1 MPKYK
6 INITPEL
13 SEIVE
18 ADSIEDAKKIVK
30 AQIAKGA
37 ISPIYDQ
44 LYFDYETGVKDLKL
58 RRKLSR
64 AEITKPEEQ
73 DALLRNFVGSDGF
86 TRTTNGQ
93 LALTP
98 QGLRELGEEVQ
109 TRTLSDGTTLELNTI
124 IDENDW
130 FARGDLADFMGVTGP
145 IVGAVA
151 SLLPQG
157 RAFKA
162 FKSLAGGNQKAGQV
176 LAGAGGSAIGKG
188 VEEVADAAEGF
199 QLQDTYEL
207 TRLLGKEAGLGAAGE
222 GVSLAGG
229 ALWRTIFGAKEPV
242 DSLRL
247 LFNSGKGRS
256 LNDLKKLDVSL
267 GREATETEIKK
278 AIADGKINV
287 FDNNFA
293 AAFAS
298 MGRTIPG
305 RAQQIAESV
314 LGVKR
319 DKGNIAYLTDEFNKM
334 TKDFR
339 DEDAVLNKY
348 IDQITKEGID
358 ADISAFGRELEIASD
373 ASVKQTTQTVK
384 ELADA
389 YIGVGSYRD
398 APTVRGYG
406 ENILKLLGDAKEQ
419 VDRNVRKKYN
429 AAESAFAQLET
440 DPVIRNAIQET
451 VDTYADAAL
460 ARIADFRARF
470 ALEDAGFIKKK
481 KVKGLQ
487 AKTDDINTQNLDL
500 IENRLKNLKS
510 PFLPNVEGV
519 AAVGQEF
526 RPLSRLTQVRNI
538 NSDLNRFI
546 IETSKSQPER
556 EVFLEIQR
564 FMDDYSYNLKRGIK
578 TYERPE
584 KAKSILTSL
593 GTKGTNFTRYIES
606 KVFKK
611 TGKKLTNRKKGQ
623 INDALK
629 LLRDANRTA
638 GELNQP
644 FDNATI
650 NKIVNSARVT
660 GTYDPD
666 TVFSNLVI
674 NGSTRQIDDF
684 FNALKQH
691 DEYLSAANKPNEANK
706 FETAQLATLR
716 RLFASAI
723 NDSIDP
729 VTDTINY
736 PAFAKYFKK
745 FENDHPG
752 KIDALFRDKTGVGS
766 GKRVLESINQL
777 VKISPRFK
785 PSQLEDLLAA
795 FQRQGDVGVRT
806 SQQGL
811 RFVKALEDEAKASA
825 RQLDFVANRSI
836 SDLPNKTP
844 DEVVDI
850 IFRPKNQNNINEL
863 KKRISAEDFKKVQE
877 ASLGKLL
884 ENSIDLAYTGKT
896 PITDIFKSGNL
907 RTALDNYGNET
918 LDAMFG
924 RRFTQDINSFADTI
938 DILTKG
944 EVGRGNFPGSLVAAG
959 IAAGIAF
966 APLATLPTVI
976 GLTVLKGVLGMPGV
990 VRLFTKTDKGSIRQ
1004 LIDITADLTEQATVR
1019 LIDKGVQDTRQA
1031 AGRFVEDIQQSPEF
1045 QELQDT
1051 TQEVIRPPE
1060 QPSIELPEIAPAPV
1074 VPTSP
1079 STLTPEEQAR
1089 RQFAE
1094 DLFRRPVI

>member
-18 ADSIEDAKKIVK
+18 ANSLDDARKIVK

-98 QGLRELGEEVQ
+98 LGLRELGESVQ
-109 TRTLSDGTTLELNTI
+109 TRTLSDGSTLELNTI

-145 IVGAVA
+145 IVGTVA

-157 RAFKA
+157 RAFKL

-199 QLQDTYEL
+199 QLQDGYEL
-207 TRLLGKEAGLGAAGE
+207 TRLLGKEAGIGAAGE

-229 ALWRTIFGAKEPV
+229 ALWRGVFGAKEPSS
-242 DSLRL
+242 SLRL
-247 LFNSGKGRS
+247 MYNAGKGRS
-256 LNDLKKLDVSL
+256 VGDVKKLDMDL
-267 GREATETEIKK
+267 GREAKESEIIK
-278 AIADGKINV
+278 AIKEGKINV
-287 FDNNFA
+287 FDEEFA

-298 MGRTIPG
+298 MGRRIPG
-305 RAQQIAESV
+305 LSQQIAESIT
-314 LGVKR
+314 GVSR
-319 DKGNIAYLTDEFNKM
+319 DKGNIPYLKNEFNM
-334 TKDFR
+334 LSKDFR
-339 DEDAVLNKY
+339 NKDALLNKY
-348 IDQITKEGID
+348 VDQVTKEGID
-358 ADISAFGRELEIASD
+358 ADISAFERDLEVLRDI
-373 ASVKQTTQTVK
+373 SVRQTSKSVE

-389 YIGVGSYRD
+389 FIGIGRYRD

-419 VDRNVRKKYN
+419 VDRSVRKEYD
-429 AAESAFAQLET
+429 AAESAFFQLEK
-440 DPVIRNAIQET
+440 DPVIQQAIQET
-451 VDTYADAAL
+451 VDTYADASL
-460 ARIADFRARF
+460 ASIANFRSRF
-470 ALEDAGFIKKK
+470 ALDVDKPGGQLKS
-481 KVKGLQ
+481 LQ
-487 AKTDDINTQNLDL
+487 AATDDINAQNLNF
-500 IENRLKNLKS
+500 IEEQIKNLKKAPS
-510 PFLPNVEGV
+510 LVQGVE
-519 AAVGQEF
+519 AVGQEF
-526 RPLSRLTQVRNI
+526 KPNSILTRVRNV
-538 NSDLNRFI
+538 NSQLNRFI
-546 IETSKSQPER
+546 IGTRKSQPER
-556 EVFLEIQR
+556 EIFIEIQR
-564 FMDDYSYNLKRGIK
+564 FMDDYAYNLGRGIK

-584 KAKSILTSL
+584 QAKSILTSL
-593 GTKGTNFTRYIES
+593 GTSGTNLIRYIEQ
-606 KVFKK
+606 K
-611 TGKKLTNRKKGQ
+611 TGNTLTSLQKNQ

-629 LLRDANRTA
+629 LLRSANKTA
-638 GELNQP
+638 AELNQP
-644 FDNATI
+644 FDNAVI
-650 NKIVNSARVT
+650 KQIVNSARVT
-660 GTYDPD
+660 GAYDPD
-666 TVFSNLVI
+666 DVFTKLVI
-674 NGSTRQIDDF
+674 NGSKRQIDDF
-684 FNALKQH
+684 FNALKQY
-691 DEYLSAANKPNEANK
+691 DEYLVKSKRANEANN
-706 FETAQLATLR
+706 FENAQLATLR

-723 NDSIDP
+723 NQSIDP

-766 GKRVLESINQL
+766 GARVLETINQL
-777 VKISPRFK
+777 VKVSPRLK
-785 PSQLEDLLAA
+785 PEQIEDLLASFA
-795 FQRQGDVGVRT
+795 RQGENVGLT
-806 SQQGL
+806 SSQQGL
-811 RFVKALEDEAKASA
+811 KFLRALETEAKNTAD
-825 RQLDFVANRSI
+825 QLNFAANRSL

-844 DEVVDI
+844 DEVVNI
-850 IFRPKNQNNINEL
+850 IFRPKNQNNINQL
-863 KKRISAEDFKKVQE
+863 KILLSADDFKKVQE

-884 ENSIDLAYTGKT
+884 ENSLDFSHTGKAK
-896 PITDIFKSGNL
+896 ITDIFKSGNL
-907 RTALDNYGNET
+907 RTALDNYGTET

-924 RRFTQDINSFADTI
+924 RRFTQDIYSFADTV

-966 APLATLPTVI
+966 APLTTLPTVL
-976 GLTVLKGVLGMPGV
+976 GLLAVKLLLGTPGV

-1004 LIDITADLTEQATVR
+1004 LIEAMTDATEQATAR
-1019 LIDKGVQDTRQA
+1019 LIEKGYQDARLETGKLYKNLQA
-1031 AGRFVEDIQQSPEF
+1031 SPEF
-1045 QELQDT
+1045 QQLQDT
-1051 TQEVIRPPE
+1051 TREVIRPPE
-1060 QPSIELPEIAPAPV
+1060 QPSIELPEIAPAPIA
-1074 VPTSP
+1074 PTTP

>member
-18 ADSIEDAKKIVK
+18 ANSLDDARKIVK

-157 RAFKA
+157 RAFKL

-199 QLQDTYEL
+199 QLQDGYEL

-229 ALWRTIFGAKEPV
+229 ALWRTVFGAKEPV

-406 ENILKLLGDAKEQ
+406 ENILKLLGDAKER

-440 DPVIRNAIQET
+440 DPVIKDAIGQTVRFYANAGLREI
-451 VDTYADAAL
+451 DNFKKLYALDARGGQKA
-460 ARIADFRARF
+460 
-470 ALEDAGFIKKK
+470 
-481 KVKGLQ
+481 KGLQ
-487 AKTDDINTQNLDL
+487 IKTDDVNTQNLND
-500 IENRLKNLKS
+500 IELQLTRLS
-510 PFLPNVEGV
+510 EGTPPPTQVVEEI
-519 AAVGQEF
+519 GQRF
-526 RPLSRLTQVRNI
+526 KPLSKLTQVRNV
-538 NSDLNRFI
+538 NYKLRNFI
-546 IETSKSQPER
+546 STTSKSQPER
-556 EVFLEIQR
+556 ELFIKIQR
-564 FMDDYSYNLKRGIK
+564 LLDDSAYHLREGNDLFAS
-578 TYERPE
+578 PE
-584 KAKSILTSL
+584 LANSILTSL
-593 GTKGTNFTRYIES
+593 GVAGTKVIAE
-606 KVFKK
+606 VE
-611 TGKKLTNRKKGQ
+611 KKLGRALTNSQKKQ
-623 INDALK
+623 INDAVK
-629 LLRDANRTA
+629 LLRKANKNA
-638 GELNQP
+638 AELNQP

-650 NKIVNSARVT
+650 NQLVNSARVT

-666 TVFSNLVI
+666 NVFTNLVLR
-674 NGSTRQIDDF
+674 GSTRQIDDF
-684 FNALKQH
+684 FDGLKQH
-691 DEYLSAANKPNEANK
+691 DEYLINSGKANEANK

-745 FENDHPG
+745 FENDYPG

-777 VKISPRFK
+777 VKVSPRFK
-785 PSQLEDLLAA
+785 PSQLEDLLGA
-795 FQRQGDVGVRT
+795 FKRQGDVGVRS

-811 RFVKALEDEAKASA
+811 RFAKALEDEARASA

-850 IFRPKNQNNINEL
+850 IFRPKNQNNINQL
-863 KKRISAEDFKKVQE
+863 KALLSPEDFKKVQE

-924 RRFTQDINSFADTI
+924 KRFTQDINSFADTI

-1004 LIDITADLTEQATVR
+1004 LLDITADLTEQATVR

-1094 DLFRRPVI
+1094 DLFRRPII